1 MFTVNDNVKYTF
13 LKTGTIDKIHRDDY
27 PNLYYS
33 IKLNK
38 LDKIIQTTKDYLIFQ
53 NEDIKEGDQI
63 IYKKI
68 YDTKIYN
75 IKDEKY
81 KIKYK
86 DKYKY
91 VNSSKLTNN

>member
-1 MFTVNDNVKYTF
+1 MFKVNDQVIYTF
-13 LKTGTIDKIHRDDY
+13 FKTGTIDKIHNDDY

-33 IKLNK
+33 VKLNK
-38 LDKIIQTTKDYLIFQ
+38 LDKIIQTTEDHLILQ
-53 NEDIKEGDQI
+53 NKVIKEGDQI

-68 YDTKIYN
+68 YNTKIYN
-75 IKDEKY
+75 IKDGKY

-91 VNSSKLTNN
+91 VDSSKLSRN